1 MTALAMITNKLLT
14 NYSNNKIS
22 TVIQTDL
29 SSAFDTV
36 DHKILLNK
44 LDHYGIRGKCLNIIK
59 SFLSDRRQYVSIDS
73 IESNIQ
79 PSLQCSVIQGSKL
92 SALLYTLYIN
102 EVPRIHELLNSNI
115 YNLIT
120 GENNNINNNIVE
132 HLTIQYVDDSNNI
145 ITTNSSDDIEAYI
158 NKYFKLVE
166 NFYNINKLKINPDKS
181 KLMIVCKPTYR
192 SSTNSIVLQT
202 SQVVIEQVQKVK
214 ALGMYISSGL
224 TNHAN
229 VSNIISK
236 VNFRLSVLREVFKYA
251 EYRTKII
258 LMNSLVVSIFRY
270 SCPLLIDSN
279 AIIINKLQTLLMKC
293 ARQILGFKSYKMN
306 TVNIMKEVK
315 MLTVHHLIIKE
326 SIGFI
331 HKIIFNENPKCIFK
345 LLEYN
350 SQDSGNIRKVRK
362 MRVNENIIYKWF
374 IYKVFWYS

>member
-1 MTALAMITNKLLT
+1 MDYLSGLSENLLFCFSGQSLEGVRVDMNGTLVIYRVGPSNKGA
-14 NYSNNKIS
+14 YRC
-22 TVIQTDL
+22 
-29 SSAFDTV
+29 SA
-36 DHKILLNK
+36 
-44 LDHYGIRGKCLNIIK
+44 
-59 SFLSDRRQYVSIDS
+59 
-73 IESNIQ
+73 
-79 PSLQCSVIQGSKL
+79 
-92 SALLYTLYIN
+92 
-102 EVPRIHELLNSNI
+102 
-115 YNLIT
+115 
-120 GENNNINNNIVE
+120 
-132 HLTIQYVDDSNNI
+132 
-145 ITTNSSDDIEAYI
+145 
-158 NKYFKLVE
+158 
-166 NFYNINKLKINPDKS
+166 
-181 KLMIVCKPTYR
+181 
-192 SSTNSIVLQT
+192 TNSIVLRT

-270 SCPLLIDSN
+270 GCPLLIDSN

-350 SQDSGNIRKVRK
+350 SQESGNIRKVRK
-362 MRVNENIIYKWF
+362 MRIKYDIIYEKVRQSLLYRSLFLLNTLEYDLRSMNPKKLSQYLKENIIYIFANNK
-374 IYKVFWYS
+374 IPKNETK